1 MDPTFISSRYIV
13 SARFG
18 PLTPYVQP
26 YITLVMNQGYRPPTI
41 VGHLRLFGRLYR
53 WLRRK
58 RYDLGELSECL
69 LERFLKC
76 QRKKQRTPSSGEL
89 ITLQRLLAVL
99 RNAGAVSPAKQS
111 SRSKNAVQQLTDRYR
126 HFLLN
131 DRGLAESTVDNYEWF
146 VGKFLAG
153 QFGINAV
160 KPGRLQAQDAIAFI
174 RQTARGHSTSHAKHL
189 VAALRALFRFLHYE
203 GEIKAD
209 LAPALPTVAHWALS
223 TLPKYISAEAVQRVL
238 DKCDQQTSVGRRDY
252 AVLMLL
258 ARLGMRGGEVLRLE
272 LEDIDW
278 QNAAITIRAKKGP
291 GWARLP
297 LAADVGQA
305 IAGYLRHDRP
315 RGICR
320 RVFLRARAPHVALSH
335 TAVISSLVRRALQR
349 AGVESAGQG
358 AHLFRHSLATS
369 MLRRGAS
376 LDEIGQVL
384 RHRSPNSTA
393 IYAKVELNALRP
405 LALSWPG
412 GVP

>member
-1 MDPTFISSRYIV
+1 MNPSFISSRYIA

-18 PLTPYVQP
+18 PLTPYVKP
-26 YITLVMNQGYRPPTI
+26 YITAVINQGYRPPTI
-41 VGHLRLFGRLYR
+41 VGHLRLIGRFNR

-58 RYDLGELSECL
+58 GYDLGELNECVS
-69 LERFLKC
+69 ERFLKC
-76 QRKKQRTPSSGEL
+76 QRKKRRTPSGGDP
-89 ITLQRLLAVL
+89 ITIQRLLTVL
-99 RNAGAVSPAKQS
+99 RHAGIVSPAKQS
-111 SRSKNAVQQLTDRYR
+111 SGSKTSVQQLTDRYR
-126 HFLLN
+126 RFLLN
-131 DRGLAESTVDNYEWF
+131 DRGLAESTVDNYGWF

-153 QFGINAV
+153 QFGNNAV
-160 KPGRLQAQDAIAFI
+160 KPGCLQVPDAIAFI

-203 GEIKAD
+203 GKIQSD

-223 TLPKYISAEAVQRVL
+223 TLPKYIAAEAVQRVL

-258 ARLGMRGGEVLRLE
+258 SRLGMRGGEVLRLE

-297 LAADVGQA
+297 LAADVGKA
-305 IAGYLRHDRP
+305 IAGYLRYDRP
-315 RGICR
+315 RGVGR
-320 RVFLRARAPHVALSH
+320 RVFLRVRAPHAALSH
-335 TAVISSLVRRALQR
+335 TAVISSLVRRALQK

-412 GVP
+412 GVL